1 MLMIRLRRQGAK
13 ARPFYRVVVIDK
25 RAARDG
31 RALEVVGHYDPAL
44 QPEVLRANL
53 GRIEHWVSKGAQ
65 LSDTVRT
72 LLARHPEA
80 GLPAGSPESIE
91 AAASSPAAKAA
102 AAQAQQAQ
110 AQQAQA
116 QQAQA
121 QQEATETQAT
131 AEAPAVAAD
140 ADAGEADAPG
150 DADEPKDES

>member
-116 QQAQA
+116 QQ
-121 QQEATETQAT
+121 EATETQAT

-140 ADAGEADAPG
+140 ADAGEAVAPG

>member
-116 QQAQA
+116 QQ
-121 QQEATETQAT
+121 EATETQAT

>member
-13 ARPFYRVVVIDK
+13 ARPFYRVVVIDR

-91 AAASSPAAKAA
+91 AAASSPAARAA
-102 AAQAQQAQ
+102 AAKVKE
-110 AQQAQA
+110 
-116 QQAQA
+116 AQA

-131 AEAPAVAAD
+131 SKASGAAAD

-150 DADEPKDES
+150 DADEPKDQS

>member
-44 QPEVLRANL
+44 QPEVVRANL

-102 AAQAQQAQ
+102 AAKAQK
-110 AQQAQA
+110 
-116 QQAQA
+116 AQA

>member
-13 ARPFYRVVVIDK
+13 ARPFYRVVVIDR

-91 AAASSPAAKAA
+91 AAASSPAARAA
-102 AAQAQQAQ
+102 AAKVKE
-110 AQQAQA
+110 
-116 QQAQA
+116 AQA

-131 AEAPAVAAD
+131 SKASGAAAD

>member
-13 ARPFYRVVVIDK
+13 ARPFYRVVVIDR

-91 AAASSPAAKAA
+91 AAASSPAARAA
-102 AAQAQQAQ
+102 AAKVKE
-110 AQQAQA
+110 
-116 QQAQA
+116 AQA

-131 AEAPAVAAD
+131 SKAPGAAAD

>member
-110 AQQAQA
+110 AQQ
-116 QQAQA
+116 
-121 QQEATETQAT
+121 EATETQAT

-140 ADAGEADAPG
+140 ADAGEAVAPG

>member
-44 QPEVLRANL
+44 QPEVVRANL

-102 AAQAQQAQ
+102 AAKAQK
-110 AQQAQA
+110 
-116 QQAQA
+116 AQA

-131 AEAPAVAAD
+131 AEAPAVAAA

>member
-13 ARPFYRVVVIDK
+13 ARPFYRVVVIDR

-91 AAASSPAAKAA
+91 AAASSPAARAA
-102 AAQAQQAQ
+102 AAKAKE
-110 AQQAQA
+110 
-116 QQAQA
+116 AQA

-131 AEAPAVAAD
+131 SKAPAAAAD

-150 DADEPKDES
+150 AADEPTDQS

>member
-13 ARPFYRVVVIDK
+13 ARPFYRVVVIDR

-31 RALEVVGHYDPAL
+31 RALEVVGHYNPAL

-91 AAASSPAAKAA
+91 AAASSPAARAA
-102 AAQAQQAQ
+102 AAKVKE
-110 AQQAQA
+110 
-116 QQAQA
+116 AQA

-131 AEAPAVAAD
+131 SKAPGAAAD